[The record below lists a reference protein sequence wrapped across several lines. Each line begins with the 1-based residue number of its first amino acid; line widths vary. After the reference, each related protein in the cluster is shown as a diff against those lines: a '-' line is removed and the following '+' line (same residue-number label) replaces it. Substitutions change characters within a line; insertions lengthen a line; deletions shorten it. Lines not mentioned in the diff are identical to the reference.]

1 MITPL
6 MIDMPINITAKAQ
19 SSDTHPYLEGYEY
32 LWDVTA
38 IYATYNE
45 GVIGVIDPKWEVKYT
60 QVYSLYGK
68 PFGSKVF
75 YALYDKRREK
85 FYRVNRGVYYVY
97 EKFPSRGYYICD
109 SKVLI
114 QKGNS
119 YAPSIALFF
128 NIED

>member
-1 MITPL
+1 MITPS
-6 MIDMPINITAKAQ
+6 MVDIPINITAKAQ
-19 SSDTHPYLEGYEY
+19 SSDSHPEIEGYEY

-38 IYATYNE
+38 IYATYYE
-45 GVIGVIDPKWEVKYT
+45 GLMDSKWEVKYT
-60 QVYSLYGK
+60 QKYSLYGK

-75 YALYDKRREK
+75 YALYDKRGK
-85 FYRVNRGVYYVY
+85 KLYRVNRGVYYVY

-114 QKGNS
+114 QTGSS
-119 YAPSIALFF
+119 YGAPAIALFF